1 MRDHTPSFGL
11 TTRKTYI
18 ALKQLHRMVNTM
30 ADLRAEVASRLRN
43 SLHGREIDKMQGVDP
58 ELPHMLGI
66 TPLNK
71 VHDPMN
77 EEMTVLDT
85 KHQFWQEY
93 EEDITTAAQVEEK
106 IETAIRS
113 LKEDGVFRMTY
124 PYGEEAEIV
133 YVEVDKL
140 NNRSNSMK
148 TSCKECG
155 NRVTTAPSLELI
167 RGSYHLTFSVDCPEC
182 DFSGNYTRNLIRE

>member
-1 MRDHTPSFGL
+1 
-11 TTRKTYI
+11 
-18 ALKQLHRMVNTM
+18 MVNTM
-30 ADLRAEVASRLRN
+30 ADLRQEVASRLRN
-43 SLHGREIDKMQGVDP
+43 TLHGKEIDTYRNTAYRNGNP

-77 EEMTVLDT
+77 EDGTLLDT
-85 KHQFWQEY
+85 QHPFWQEY
-93 EEDITTAAQVEEK
+93 EEDISTLNEVKEK

-113 LKEDGVFRMTY
+113 LKRDGVFRMTY

-133 YVEVDKL
+133 YIEVD
-140 NNRSNSMK
+140 RIQTEENSMK

-155 NRVTTAPSLELI
+155 TGVTTAPSLVLI
-167 RGSYHLTFSVDCPEC
+167 KGSYHLKFSIDCPQC
-182 DFSGNYTRNLIRE
+182 DFSGEYIRNLIRQ